1 MAFRHYDS
9 QLSNIKMLYFDSKL
23 LLEKIAIRRY
33 YKTGKEYQL
42 EKAYF

>member
-9 QLSNIKMLYFDSKL
+9 QFSNIKILYFDSKL

-33 YKTGKEYQL
+33 YKTLKEYQL